1 MQYETGNKQER
12 KDYWF
17 QNKKHLVWTGA
28 AAKKKKVRERRQLGF
43 VTFNENLAV
52 SRWVGLAYD
61 R

>member
-17 QNKKHLVWTGA
+17 QNKKHLVWAGA
-28 AAKKKKVRERRQLGF
+28 AAKKKIVRERRQLGF
-43 VTFNENLAV
+43 VTCNENLAG
-52 SRWVGLAYD
+52 SWWVGLDYA